1 MASYSYLD
9 TANKLLPRFVIL
21 KDSEGMRWIE
31 LRWNNHKVTEA
42 FAYKPFE
49 KVNEMQ
55 VARMFV
61 TLAQKVASDPGWSLE
76 KAKRELEK

>member
-31 LRWNNHKVTEA
+31 LRWNNHKVTEELI
-42 FAYKPFE
+42 FPNVDE
-49 KVNEMQ
+49 MKVS
-55 VARMFV
+55 RMFV